1 MPPGSGARPLLV
13 CPRARRRPVKLE
25 IYRQEARSTGT
36 GSHRYRSNRMIPSR
50 ALRPIIGP
58 DGGVHKGGRAP
69 SCAPEPTPQAA
80 TPPPPHPPPHKPPPP
95 PHLFLQ
101 KPCKSVTS
109 PPLPVSCE
117 SVTTTFKPLRANSL
131 QIGRA
136 SRRERG
142 AISAVDGASPH

>member
-58 DGGVHKGGRAP
+58 DGGFHKGGRAP

-80 TPPPPHPPPHKPPPP
+80 TRQPPAP

-109 PPLPVSCE
+109 PPPPVAGLGGDSQGG
-117 SVTTTFKPLRANSL
+117 TALLRDRKSTRLN
-131 QIGRA
+131 
-136 SRRERG
+136 
-142 AISAVDGASPH
+142 